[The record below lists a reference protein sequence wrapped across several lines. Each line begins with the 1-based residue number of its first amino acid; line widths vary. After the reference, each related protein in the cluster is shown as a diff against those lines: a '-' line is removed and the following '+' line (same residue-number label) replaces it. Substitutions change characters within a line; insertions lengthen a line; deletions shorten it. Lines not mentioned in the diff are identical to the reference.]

1 MIRRRGKTRTS
12 GTAPERRV
20 EQILLARGV
29 RFTRQA
35 SFAVAGVATKID
47 FFAPEARLAIY
58 VDGCF
63 WHGHA
68 HALAATMPAAWRSKI
83 DATRARDAAQV
94 RALAALGIRT
104 LRVFECQI
112 DAGTIAAAVS
122 ARGAR

>member
-1 MIRRRGKTRTS
+1 MIRRRGTIRTS
-12 GTAPERRV
+12 GTQPERRV
-20 EQILLARGV
+20 EQILISRGV

-35 SFAVAGVATKID
+35 SFVSPTGSTKID
-47 FFAPEARLAIY
+47 FFAQDARLAIY

-63 WHGHA
+63 WHGHE
-68 HALAATMPAAWRSKI
+68 HAIPAKMPAAWRSKI

-104 LRVFECQI
+104 LRVFACQI